1 MTSAISFNTLPN
13 ADNHCCMLQA
23 TTTDM
28 GNEPYGCAERKA
40 IFTRREQRVL
50 HAIHEVSLKARNLK
64 NSIRSMADGGG
75 SRDPM
80 GSETLA
86 ELESLRKLR
95 SNLEKERV
103 AAAHERMVL
112 LGHA

>member
-1 MTSAISFNTLPN
+1 MTNAISSNIFPN
-13 ADNHCCMLQA
+13 ADSRCCMLQA
-23 TTTDM
+23 TT

-50 HAIHEVSLKARNLK
+50 SAIHEVSFKAGKLKD
-64 NSIRSMADGGG
+64 SMRSQIKGGND
-75 SRDPM
+75 SAPYDL
-80 GSETLA
+80 EKLA
-86 ELESLRKLR
+86 QELESLRQIR
-95 SNLEKERV
+95 AELEKERV